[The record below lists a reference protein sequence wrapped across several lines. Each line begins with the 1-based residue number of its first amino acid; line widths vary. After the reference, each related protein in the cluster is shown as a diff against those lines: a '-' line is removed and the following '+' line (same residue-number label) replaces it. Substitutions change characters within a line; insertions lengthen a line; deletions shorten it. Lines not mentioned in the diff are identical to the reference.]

1 MRMNNAPKTALQ
13 TAGFTRMQSL
23 GRQMI
28 GLSLLVLF
36 IIGVSLVQL
45 PPHPEGK
52 SASSRW
58 RLRSTSFHAA
68 SGVSPLES
76 ESCERGGGRASPCLS
91 SGLSSRCFAL
101 SPPCSF
107 CHASRQRRPMGGRGT
122 QTQRPLIPHPACF
135 RREAAP
141 VLHEPPS
148 PLGTS

>member
-45 PPHPEGK
+45 PPHSEGT
-52 SASSRW
+52 ASSRW

-76 ESCERGGGRASPCLS
+76 ESCERGAGRASPCLS
-91 SGLSSRCFAL
+91 SELSSRCFAL